1 MVIHLQ
7 HSTPSGIFD
16 EGRTRARILGEV
28 ATDMYPGESWGAVE
42 THVAGDWQAVRGNSP
57 LTWADVRGEAHAAW
71 QVAKLE
77 SEGHLR
83 DDAPVFKAA

>member
-1 MVIHLQ
+1 MVIHLHAASAPQ
-7 HSTPSGIFD
+7 RFD
-16 EGRTRARILGEV
+16 EGRTRARMLGEV
-28 ATDMYPGESWGAVE
+28 AIGMYPGAPWPAVE
-42 THVAGDWQAVRGNSP
+42 TQVAGEWHAVRGNSP

-77 SEGHLR
+77 REGHLR

>member
-1 MVIHLQ
+1 MLIHLH
-7 HSTPSGIFD
+7 HSNETERFD

-28 ATDMYPGESWGAVE
+28 ATGVYPGEPWGAVE

-77 SEGHLR
+77 REGHLR
-83 DDAPVFKAA
+83 DDAPVFQAA